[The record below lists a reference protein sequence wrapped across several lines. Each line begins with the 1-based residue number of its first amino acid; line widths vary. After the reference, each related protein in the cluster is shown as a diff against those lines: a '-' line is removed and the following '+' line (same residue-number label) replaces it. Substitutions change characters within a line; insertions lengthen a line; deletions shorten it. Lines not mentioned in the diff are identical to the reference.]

1 MGRPHGK
8 FREPPVERTPP
19 FLLVPDG
26 ETLVLVSPFPKRRAG
41 PTLEQRAIVQA
52 KAKRLRHGPF
62 RDCSNDNSGATNS
75 PGRSP

>member
-1 MGRPHGK
+1 
-8 FREPPVERTPP
+8 
-19 FLLVPDG
+19 
-26 ETLVLVSPFPKRRAG
+26 VLVSPFPKRRAG